1 MALLGRHEDAVHVPA
16 DRKERAGLDIVVAA
30 VRHQWLDRLAGPR
43 ERLDFV
49 EDEQAAPR
57 QGRDPQHEEQPPE
70 ELVRPRQILLERLLD
85 VAPGVLE
92 VDDGVAGELRLGEL
106 LDDEAL
112 ADAAGAVD
120 QERALGLVAFLPL
133 PQGFGDFP
141 AKNHVLSSVSA
152 QRLSPF

>member
-1 MALLGRHEDAVHVPA
+1 MALLGRHEDAFHVPA

-30 VRHQWLDRLAGPR
+30 VRHQRLDRLAGPR
-43 ERLDFV
+43 ERLDLV

-70 ELVRPRQILLERLLD
+70 ELVRPRQILRERLLD

-120 QERALGLVAFLPL
+120 QERALGLVALLPL
-133 PQGFGDFP
+133 PQGFGDFS